1 MAVNQKLT
9 HAVKDRV
16 VQNFQLNASEVLI
29 SFVDGWTMKVK
40 IVESNSPPLREGARI
55 RQISED
61 QAKLLF
67 ECEDDSTLDVTVVD
81 PGNSVSVR
89 DKNNQVEYLGW
100 RRLILSDYFFRLLI
114 IPQAEKARCSHFAI
128 QSPFLE
134 RNLANK
140 LRLYHWTGAEAW
152 QPEYQTLLIDF
163 IRFDLYL
170 SYSADGRMYAIG
182 VVDDRPK
189 ARDLI
194 PTDEEKVKL
203 QESMFAYAGMY
214 TARQWEGSP
223 SRRYFLESI
232 LDRNGPSPVL

>member
-89 DKNNQVEYLGW
+89 DKNNQVEYLG
-100 RRLILSDYFFRLLI
+100 
-114 IPQAEKARCSHFAI
+114 
-128 QSPFLE
+128 
-134 RNLANK
+134 
-140 LRLYHWTGAEAW
+140 
-152 QPEYQTLLIDF
+152 
-163 IRFDLYL
+163 
-170 SYSADGRMYAIG
+170 
-182 VVDDRPK
+182 
-189 ARDLI
+189 
-194 PTDEEKVKL
+194 
-203 QESMFAYAGMY
+203 
-214 TARQWEGSP
+214 
-223 SRRYFLESI
+223 
-232 LDRNGPSPVL
+232 